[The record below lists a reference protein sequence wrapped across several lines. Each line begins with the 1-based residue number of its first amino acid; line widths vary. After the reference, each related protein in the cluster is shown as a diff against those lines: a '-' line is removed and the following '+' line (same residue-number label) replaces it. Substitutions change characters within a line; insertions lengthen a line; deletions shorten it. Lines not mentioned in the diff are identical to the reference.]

1 MKLKKIIS
9 LCLIGAMT
17 VSLLTAC
24 GSTETESPTGD
35 NSVSSSDESS
45 TEEVFTGFKETQTID
60 IYQMAM
66 YGSDG
71 AEEVVDAIN
80 EISVDAINVKINYHP
95 LDVAS
100 YIEQMSLML
109 AGGESADLLL
119 TTAIPNVSFSTMQSQ
134 NQLLDISEYLE
145 YYAPEMYELTKDYLA
160 ATTVNDAVYA
170 IPCFRY
176 FNSDYYILMRKDILD
191 YLGLTEAAE
200 NIETWTDFE
209 SIMLKVQAAQS
220 ELPEELRTNAMIANS
235 DSQGSIINGCYSN
248 VAAEKLA
255 DAYGFDTLA
264 DSSKIIYVNEET
276 NTVENYFASDDYRA
290 TIERVYRWGQEG
302 LIYKD
307 AATTASLGEE
317 IIKNGASFSS
327 VCMAEFGVE
336 TLKESEIGYPMV
348 VCKYAGVPIQSSS
361 ASQWAWAVA
370 TTSENPEAA
379 VAFLNLMYTNK
390 DIENLFVYGIEGRDY
405 DLNDAGEAVVR
416 EDGVYMGDEYFFGN
430 RFNAYPPEGAGADS
444 REQAWEAQEAA
455 EISPY
460 FGFAID
466 TSSIANEITAVSN
479 VLTKYEPGLESGT
492 LDPSNIDVMLGEM
505 ESAGVQIILDYYQE
519 ELDAWLAQQ

>member
-1 MKLKKIIS
+1 MKLKKLLS
-9 LCLIGAMT
+9 VFL
-17 VSLLTAC
+17 VSALAGTLLAGC
-24 GSTETESPTGD
+24 GSTGA
-35 NSVSSSDESS
+35 
-45 TEEVFTGFKETQTID
+45 TEEDTEEKTDVSAESEPGFTGFEETQTID
-60 IYQMAM
+60 VYQMAM

-95 LDVAS
+95 LDVSS
-100 YIEQMSLML
+100 YIQQMSLML

-145 YYAPEMYELTKDYLA
+145 YYAPEMYEMTKDYLA
-160 ATTVNDAVYA
+160 ATTVDGAVYA

-176 FNSDYYILMRKDILD
+176 FNSNYYILMREDILD
-191 YLGLTEAAE
+191 YLGLTEEAE

-209 SIMLKVQAAQS
+209 NILLKVLEAQD
-220 ELPEELRTNAMIANS
+220 ELPEELQTNAMVANS
-235 DSQGSIINGCYSN
+235 DTQGSIINGCYSN
-248 VAAEKLA
+248 VAAENLA

-264 DSSKIIYVNEET
+264 DSSKLIYVDEET

-307 AATTASLGEE
+307 AATTDSLGEE
-317 IIKNGASFSS
+317 LIKNGVTFSS

-336 TLKESEIGYPMV
+336 TLKESETGYPLTV
-348 VCKYAGVPIQSSS
+348 LTYAEVPIQSSS

-405 DLNDAGEAVVR
+405 DLNESGEAVVR
-416 EDGVYMGDEYFFGN
+416 EDCVYQGDEYFFGN
-430 RFNAYPPEGAGADS
+430 RFNAYPPEGAGSDS
-444 REQAWEAQEAA
+444 RDLAWESQEAA
-455 EISPY
+455 EISSY
-460 FGFAID
+460 YGFTVD
-466 TSSIANEITAVSN
+466 TSEIANEITAVSN
-479 VLTKYEPGLESGT
+479 VLTKYEAGLESGT
-492 LDPSNIDVMLGEM
+492 LDPSNIDVMLEEM
-505 ESAGVQIILDYYQE
+505 DAAGAQIILDYYQAK
-519 ELDAWLAQQ
+519 LDEWLAQQ